1 MSRKFN
7 PPTPLKNGNNSFTMS
22 DFLTMKFSEFAL
34 HNSTLEGR
42 KKRQSETTKTTGY
55 AVLKDQSSPA
65 YSMSLSD
72 YGNVGLHKVE
82 SKNIPFPIDSI
93 LRQHR
98 NWQSW
103 SEIGSALRYRLFQ
116 SLGALPRFLS
126 IRLIGEFI
134 VGFEGC
140 KDTACTQHNRFSCSN
155 STSCT
160 HMGQNF
166 SIQYG
171 TGWAFK

>member
-82 SKNIPFPIDSI
+82 SKYPIPNRLSITAASKLAILVRNSKCSSIPALPIFGCLAKVFVNPID
-93 LRQHR
+93 RR
-98 NWQSW
+98 VYCW
-103 SEIGSALRYRLFQ
+103 F
-116 SLGALPRFLS
+116 
-126 IRLIGEFI
+126 
-134 VGFEGC
+134 
-140 KDTACTQHNRFSCSN
+140 
-155 STSCT
+155 
-160 HMGQNF
+160 
-166 SIQYG
+166 
-171 TGWAFK
+171 